1 MLVKLGSAVHTSVED
16 LHNGNEPLLP
26 FDSVNIARMR
36 RFLILIAASAVSYA
50 QTQTGPDLPYRAVEG
65 WAQLPPGW
73 NFGEVSAVDVDRSD
87 NVWVFSDGP
96 HPVIEFDRSGKFL
109 QAWPEFLGKKP
120 HGLRVGPD
128 GNIWT
133 VDLETH
139 RVMKWTP
146 DGRLIMLLGT
156 GAPAADNNAKYAFN
170 RPASLNFGPE
180 GDFFVADG
188 YGNSRVV
195 HYSRDGEYLGQ
206 WGTKGTG
213 DGEFNLVHD
222 VALDGRGR
230 VYVADRVNQRVQI
243 FDQQGRFL
251 GKWTDLGVVQGLY
264 YVKIEAVLYM
274 CDLNARILK
283 VNLDGK
289 VLGVIGSFGKSP
301 GKLDIPHYLAVDSTG
316 AVYVADFRNWRV
328 EKFVAK

>member
-1 MLVKLGSAVHTSVED
+1 
-16 LHNGNEPLLP
+16 
-26 FDSVNIARMR
+26 MR
-36 RFLILIAASAVSYA
+36 RFLILIAASAVLCA
-50 QTQTGPDLPYRAVEG
+50 QIQTGPALPYRAVEG

-96 HPVIEFDRSGKFL
+96 HPVIEFDRSGRFL

-146 DGRLIMLLGT
+146 
-156 GAPAADNNAKYAFN
+156 
-170 RPASLNFGPE
+170 E
-180 GDFFVADG
+180 
-188 YGNSRVV
+188 
-195 HYSRDGEYLGQ
+195 
-206 WGTKGTG
+206 
-213 DGEFNLVHD
+213 
-222 VALDGRGR
+222 
-230 VYVADRVNQRVQI
+230 
-243 FDQQGRFL
+243 
-251 GKWTDLGVVQGLY
+251 DLGVVQGLY
-264 YVKIEAVLYM
+264 YVKSEAVLYM

>member
-1 MLVKLGSAVHTSVED
+1 
-16 LHNGNEPLLP
+16 
-26 FDSVNIARMR
+26 MR
-36 RFLILIAASAVSYA
+36 CCLILVAVCAVATA
-50 QTQTGPDLPYRAVEG
+50 QTQTGAALPYTTAEN

-73 NFGEVSAVDVDRSD
+73 NFGEVSAVDVDKSD

-96 HPVIEFDRSGKFL
+96 HPVIQLDRSGKFL

-120 HGLRVGPD
+120 HGLRVAPD

-133 VDLETH
+133 VDLDAH
-139 RVMKWTP
+139 RVMKWTQS
-146 DGRLIMLLGT
+146 GRLLMLLGT

-170 RPASLNFGPE
+170 RPASLTFGPA

-195 HYSRDGEYLGQ
+195 HYSEDGEYLGH

-222 VALDGRGR
+222 VALDSRGR
-230 VYVADRVNQRVQI
+230 VYVADRVNKRVQI

-251 GKWTDLGVVQGLY
+251 SKWTDLGVVQGLY
-264 YVKIEAVLYM
+264 YVKSEDVLYM

-301 GKLDIPHYLAVDSTG
+301 GKLDIPHYIAVDSTG
-316 AVYVADFRNWRV
+316 AIYVADFGNWRV
-328 EKFVAK
+328 EKFIPK

>member
-1 MLVKLGSAVHTSVED
+1 
-16 LHNGNEPLLP
+16 
-26 FDSVNIARMR
+26 MR
-36 RFLILIAASAVSYA
+36 RFLVFAAACSALCA
-50 QTQTGPDLPYRAVEG
+50 QTQTGPALPYHAIEG
-65 WAQLPPGW
+65 WAHLPAGW

-96 HPVIEFDRSGKFL
+96 HPVIELDRSGRFL

-156 GAPAADNNAKYAFN
+156 GAPAADNSAKYAFN
-170 RPASLNFGPE
+170 RPANLNFGPE
-180 GDFFVADG
+180 GDLFIADG

-195 HYSRDGEYLGQ
+195 HYSKDGEYLSQ

-222 VALDGRGR
+222 VALDSTGR
-230 VYVADRVNQRVQI
+230 VYVADRINKRVQI

-251 GKWTDLGVVQGLY
+251 GKWTDLGTVQGLY
-264 YVKIEAVLYM
+264 YVKREDVLYM
-274 CDLNARILK
+274 CDLDARILK

-289 VLGVIGSFGKSP
+289 VLGVIGSFGKRP
-301 GKLDIPHYLAVDSTG
+301 GKIDIPHYLAVDSTG

-328 EKFVAK
+328 EKFVGR

>member
-1 MLVKLGSAVHTSVED
+1 MS
-16 LHNGNEPLLP
+16 
-26 FDSVNIARMR
+26 F
-36 RFLILIAASAVSYA
+36 A
-50 QTQTGPDLPYRAVEG
+50 QTQTGPALPYRAVEN
-65 WAQLPPGW
+65 WAQLPAGW

-96 HPVIEFDRSGKFL
+96 HPVIELDRSGRFL

-120 HGLRVGPD
+120 HGLRIGPD

-133 VDLETH
+133 VDLESH
-139 RVMKWTP
+139 RAMKWTP

-156 GAPAADNNAKYAFN
+156 GSPAPDNNAKYAFN
-170 RPASLNFGPE
+170 RPANLTFGPE
-180 GDFFVADG
+180 GDLFVADG

-195 HYSRDGEYLGQ
+195 HYSKEGQYVGQ

-222 VALDGRGR
+222 VALDSRGR
-230 VYVADRVNQRVQI
+230 VYVADRVNQRVQV
-243 FDQQGRFL
+243 FDQQGKL
-251 GKWTDLGVVQGLY
+251 MGKWTGLGVIQGLY
-264 YVKIEAVLYM
+264 YVKSEDVLYM
-274 CDLNARILK
+274 CDLNARVLK

-301 GKLDIPHYLAVDSTG
+301 GKIDIPHYLAVDSTG

-328 EKFVAK
+328 EKFVHE

>member
-1 MLVKLGSAVHTSVED
+1 
-16 LHNGNEPLLP
+16 
-26 FDSVNIARMR
+26 MR
-36 RFLILIAASAVSYA
+36 PS
-50 QTQTGPDLPYRAVEG
+50 
-65 WAQLPPGW
+65 AQLPAGW

-96 HPVIEFDRSGKFL
+96 HPVIELDRSGRFL

-120 HGLRVGPD
+120 HGLRIGPD

-133 VDLETH
+133 VDLESH
-139 RVMKWTP
+139 RAMKWTP
-146 DGRLIMLLGT
+146 DGSLIMLLGT
-156 GAPAADNNAKYAFN
+156 GSPAADNNAKYAFN
-170 RPASLNFGPE
+170 RPANLTFGPE
-180 GDFFVADG
+180 GDLFVADG
-188 YGNSRVV
+188 YGNSRVA
-195 HYSRDGEYLGQ
+195 HYSKEGEYVGQ

-222 VALDGRGR
+222 VALDSRGR

-243 FDQQGRFL
+243 FDRQGKFM
-251 GKWTDLGVVQGLY
+251 GKWTGLGVIQGLY
-264 YVKIEAVLYM
+264 YVKREDVLYM
-274 CDLNARILK
+274 YDLNARVLK

-301 GKLDIPHYLAVDSTG
+301 GKIDVPHYLAVDSTG

-328 EKFVAK
+328 EKFVRE